1 MQHDR
6 PTIRKENLIQAWQ
19 HRHRHLSEAQ
29 EQLCR
34 VAFGLLRVGRAATS
48 GLLADRTGLAAEVV
62 EHELTTLEMQGL
74 IVWDARGVVGI
85 CGLSLVATPHALCLD
100 GQPLFTWCA
109 LDAVGIP
116 AGLGANAT
124 VRSQCF
130 SCQQDMTIVFQTG
143 RVQAVSA
150 AALRIWVTLPG
161 QGQSAVGDT

>member
-1 MQHDR
+1 MPHDR
-6 PTIRKENLIQAWQ
+6 PTMSRENLIQAWQ
-19 HRHRHLSEAQ
+19 HRHRYLSEAQ
-29 EQLCR
+29 EQLR
-34 VAFGLLRVGRAATS
+34 RAAFGLLRVGRTATH

-62 EHELTTLEMQGL
+62 EHELTTWEAQGL
-74 IVWDARGVVGI
+74 IVREAQGVVGI
-85 CGLSLVATPHALCLD
+85 CGLSLVETPHALCLD

-124 VRSQCF
+124 VRAQCF
-130 SCQQDMTIVFQTG
+130 SCRQDIAIMFQAG

-150 AALRIWVTLPG
+150 ATLRIWVTLPG